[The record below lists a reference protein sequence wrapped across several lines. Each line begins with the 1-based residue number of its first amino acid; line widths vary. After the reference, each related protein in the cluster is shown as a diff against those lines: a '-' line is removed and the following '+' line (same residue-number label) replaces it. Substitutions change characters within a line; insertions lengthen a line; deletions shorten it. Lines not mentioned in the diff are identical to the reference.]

1 MKTVIEY
8 SDSADD
14 HMALMRALKSTNMA
28 CLLFEIKINMK
39 KRCISTLDADSATA
53 AEYGLLDS
61 VWERI
66 NEEFDSHGICIDD
79 LIN

>member
-14 HMALMRALKSTNMA
+14 HMALMRALKSTDMA

-39 KRCISTLDADSATA
+39 KS
-53 AEYGLLDS
+53 Y
-61 VWERI
+61 
-66 NEEFDSHGICIDD
+66 
-79 LIN
+79 